1 MSLPVR
7 LGVGLVSIYGAGSIN
22 SIINT
27 GQESGIRY
35 GIVNAM
41 YNQYGKMS
49 IGQSV
54 MYNMNDVIAPTF
66 YIDAPY
72 FILPEDK
79 VISVED
85 NITPP

>member
-22 SIINT
+22 GIINT

-41 YNQYGKMS
+41 YNQYGKTA

-54 MYNMNDVIAPTF
+54 MYNAEDVIAHTF
-66 YIDAPY
+66 YVDAPY

-79 VISVED
+79 IISVED